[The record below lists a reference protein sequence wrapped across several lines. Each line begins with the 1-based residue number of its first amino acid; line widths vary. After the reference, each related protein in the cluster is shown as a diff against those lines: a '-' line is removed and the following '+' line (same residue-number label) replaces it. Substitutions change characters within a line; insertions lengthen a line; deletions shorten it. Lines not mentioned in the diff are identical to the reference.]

1 MDDQQIQHGLHLM
14 QLVDDRL
21 FFLRMQ
27 SHPAAVAGAG
37 FLMALLHGK
46 EFASNAEVVAA
57 LKTAFDTIPQVLGDL
72 RSDAPGCTG
81 HDFTP
86 LPEDKFVAT
95 TLQTLDLIRA
105 LKFVPATG
113 NYLVMQDFYNNYQ
126 VNATV
131 HIVEGNV

>member
-46 EFASNAEVVAA
+46 EFASNAEVVEA
-57 LKTAFDTIPQVLGDL
+57 LAVAYKTIPQVLGDL

-81 HDFTP
+81 YDFTP
-86 LPEDKFVAT
+86 LPEDKFVSAT
-95 TLQTLDLIRA
+95 IQTLDLLHA